1 LLFDLARPL
10 LHRLDAEDAHRA
22 TIAALKLLPPRQPEK
37 DDPRLAVSAFG
48 LDFPNPVGL
57 AAGFDKNAEIPDAM
71 LGFGFGFVE
80 VGTLTPR
87 AQPGNPRPRAFRL
100 REDGGVVNRYGFN
113 NDGHAPAL
121 ERLTRRLVRHCER
134 SEAIQGRPHGSGLLR
149 QYCEVGYARL
159 REKARNDVGVV
170 GVNIGANKDAADRVA
185 DYVAGVKAFADV
197 ASYFTINVSSPNTP
211 GLRDLQEPEALS
223 ELLARVIEARD
234 AAPAR
239 RPVLL
244 KIAPDLTLDQL
255 DGIARIARARRI
267 DGMIVS
273 NTTVS
278 RPDTL
283 RSPLAKE
290 GGGLSGKPLF
300 PLSTYMLAQTYL
312 RVEGQFPLIGVG
324 GIDSAETALAKIEAG
339 ATLVQ
344 LYSALAYEGPGL
356 VSRIK
361 RGLLDALQRESAT
374 LAARIGCKAADWR
387 SRGARATLV

>member
-1 LLFDLARPL
+1 MIDPFGLALPL
-10 LHRLDAEDAHRA
+10 LRLLDAEDAHRA
-22 TIAALKLLPPRQPEK
+22 TIAALKRLPSRAPGK

-48 LDFPNPVGL
+48 LDFPNPIGL

-87 AQPGNPRPRAFRL
+87 AQPGNARPRAFRL
-100 REDGGVVNRYGFN
+100 AEDRGVINRYGFN

-121 ERLTRRLVRHCER
+121 ERLTRRL
-134 SEAIQGRPHGSGLLR
+134 SHGG
-149 QYCEVGYARL
+149 GI
-159 REKARNDVGVV
+159 V
-170 GVNIGANKDAADRVA
+170 GVNIGANKDAADRLA
-185 DYVAGVKAFADV
+185 DYVAGVKAFAGV
-197 ASYFTINVSSPNTP
+197 ASYLTINISSPNTP

-223 ELLARVIEARD
+223 ELLARVIDARD
-234 AAPAR
+234 AAPTR

-244 KIAPDLTLDQL
+244 KIAPDLTLSQL
-255 DGIARIARARRI
+255 DDVVRIARARRI

-273 NTTVS
+273 NTTIS
-278 RPDTL
+278 RPNTL

-290 GGGLSGKPLF
+290 SGGLSGKPLF

-324 GIDSAETALAKIEAG
+324 GIDSAETARAKIEAG

-344 LYSALAYEGPGL
+344 LYSALVYEGPGL
-356 VSRIK
+356 VARIK
-361 RGLLDALQRESAT
+361 AAGLIESLDREKTTLTALVGR
-374 LAARIGCKAADWR
+374 AAKAVAET
-387 SRGARATLV
+387 A